1 MPEKGDIGKKLLP
14 GGAIVWRKELIT
26 VKRKGDRIED

>member
-1 MPEKGDIGKKLLP
+1 MPEKDDIGKNCCRA
-14 GGAIVWRKELIT
+14 GRAYDEELIT